1 MIAAAQAATAAA
13 SLDRVEHGTG
23 PVAPP
28 DRTAPVRLWP
38 WHRRIIEAV
47 AVRTNGN
54 AVMPPGMT

>member
-1 MIAAAQAATAAA
+1 MTAAAQTATLAAP
-13 SLDRVEHGTG
+13 LDRVEHGTG

-38 WHRRIIEAV
+38 GHRRNIEAV
-47 AVRTNGN
+47 AFRTNGN